1 MLLILV
7 LVLEQADFDQHG
19 NLYGFLYVLWTTF
32 SDNCITLGNRY
43 QDSCHTFTQF
53 SGPKYWCY
61 TGNYLSNTSRRF
73 QPQSTIFAT
82 SSDAITVKLWNA
94 ERVERSVFDFVVHNG
109 TVRSLDFHPSEG
121 TLCSSDIHDEI
132 KVWDLNRRIM
142 INEFKGLE
150 MLVIQFGGLHIYHV
164 SSTPTIGLAACKQN
178 ELIAAINRDSEK
190 LHLSTI
196 LEVRFQSGSNKFA
209 TCSTDKTVKLW
220 DANTPASP
228 LYEFRHNGTVRSLD
242 FDSSGRI
249 LCSSDTH
256 DEPKVW
262 DVSRQV
268 MIRCLKGGGSLVRF
282 QPGSWDFLAVAKQNV
297 ITIID
302 WHALRVVN
310 SLQGHVKDINS
321 ICWDVTGKRIA
332 STSEDD
338 VRVWSVFNGG
348 ECIHEYRSDWKKLQS
363 VIFHPRYHS
372 VLVIGGYQVT
382 LPSTSIMNVVSL
394 ICVKEVTLRL
404 SHS

>member
-1 MLLILV
+1 MDPKKPNQKLFDIFVHDFLV
-7 LVLEQADFDQHG
+7 KSGFPNTAESFRNEAQIIRVIPPVFSDFEQYPHG
-19 NLYGFLYVLWTTF
+19 TLYGLWSLFLCNSGSTGQSQPLNVGGIGHITPRIIREGYSIRHIRNGKIVASGGQGGKPFISNIETGSSVTT
-32 SDNCITLGNRY
+32 
-43 QDSCHTFTQF
+43 
-53 SGPKYWCY
+53 
-61 TGNYLSNTSRRF
+61 
-73 QPQSTIFAT
+73 
-82 SSDAITVKLWNA
+82 
-94 ERVERSVFDFVVHNG
+94 
-109 TVRSLDFHPSEG
+109 SE
-121 TLCSSDIHDEI
+121 SH
-132 KVWDLNRRIM
+132 
-142 INEFKGLE
+142 
-150 MLVIQFGGLHIYHV
+150 Q
-164 SSTPTIGLAACKQN
+164 
-178 ELIAAINRDSEK
+178 
-190 LHLSTI
+190 STI
-196 LEVRFQSGSNKFA
+196 LEVRFQPESNIFT
-209 TCSTDKTVKLW
+209 TCSADKTVKLW
-220 DANTPASP
+220 NAKTPASP

-302 WHALRVVN
+302 WQALRVVN

-332 STSEDD
+332 STIEDD

-348 ECIHEYRSDWKKLQS
+348 ECIHEYPSDGKKFQS

-372 VLVIGGYQVT
+372 ILVIGGYQICG
-382 LPSTSIMNVVSL
+382 LPQPNLWNSL
-394 ICVKEVTLRL
+394 IGSSLLFIYREVLGIARILENKRQRHSLRRASEVSITGL
-404 SHS
+404 AATMAQSGSIASASNDSVVIEDMEMKL